1 MPKKKECVLLEG
13 NQSTYERL
21 QCIKAEYGNDLAWMY
36 PFPGDWHFL
45 KNFQEV
51 LLKIYFDAGLSELA
65 KASGYQSIG
74 SNFKRTHKFLL
85 ETWESLYRHFLS
97 LFMSNQAP
105 SDFLEYASE
114 WIKSFPTAQDQ
125 KRTHRNLKQMLEDL
139 SEKYE
144 DFQQDFTKFMEVQAS
159 VNKTWKFWF
168 QFVFQDCFAY
178 ISLHLAMRIV
188 EDGI

>member
-13 NQSTYERL
+13 NQATYERL

-85 ETWESLYRHFLS
+85 RITVSPLPLPFHVQSSSFRLS
-97 LFMSNQAP
+97 
-105 SDFLEYASE
+105 
-114 WIKSFPTAQDQ
+114 
-125 KRTHRNLKQMLEDL
+125 
-139 SEKYE
+139 
-144 DFQQDFTKFMEVQAS
+144 
-159 VNKTWKFWF
+159 
-168 QFVFQDCFAY
+168 
-178 ISLHLAMRIV
+178 
-188 EDGI
+188 